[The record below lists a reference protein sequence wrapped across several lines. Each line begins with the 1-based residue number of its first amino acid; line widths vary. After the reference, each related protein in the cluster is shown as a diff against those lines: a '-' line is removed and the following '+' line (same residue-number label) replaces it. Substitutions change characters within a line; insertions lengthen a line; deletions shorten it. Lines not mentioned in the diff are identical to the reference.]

1 MTETASVLGTPVSLA
16 GIFPPIPTPFD
27 GVGEVDHDA
36 LRANLARWHN
46 YDLAGYVVLGSN
58 GETALLSAEEKQEI
72 LQTARGVIPQ
82 DKLLIAGTGC
92 ESARQTIELT
102 YFAAQAGADA
112 ALVLTPHFYGMKRA
126 NLVSYYAAVA
136 DASPIPVILYNV
148 PKFTHVDMD
157 AATVAQIA
165 AHPNVIGIKD
175 SGGNITKIA
184 DTVRQTDD
192 AFQVLAGS
200 AGFLLAS
207 LVVGAVGGVVALANA
222 APQQAID
229 IYRLYREGRL
239 DQAAEL
245 QRRMVPV
252 NAAITARFG
261 VPGLKA
267 ALDMLGWIGGPVR
280 LPLLDLSPEDRR
292 TVKDILK
299 NGAVL

>member
-1 MTETASVLGTPVSLA
+1 MG
-16 GIFPPIPTPFD
+16 D
-27 GVGEVDHDA
+27 VDHKA
-36 LRANLARWHN
+36 LCANLERWHN
-46 YDLAGYVVLGSN
+46 YGLAGYVVLGSN
-58 GETALLSAEEKQEI
+58 GETVLLNVQEKQEI
-72 LQTARGVIPQ
+72 LQTARSAIPR

-102 YFAAQAGADA
+102 AFAAQAGADA
-112 ALVLTPHFYGMKRA
+112 ALVLTPHFYGMKPA
-126 NLVSYYAAVA
+126 NLVAYYVAVA
-136 DASPIPVILYNV
+136 DVSPIPVILYNV

-157 AATVAQIA
+157 AATIAQIA

-175 SGGNITKIA
+175 SGGNVTKIA

-229 IYRLYREGRL
+229 IYCLYQEGRL
-239 DQAAEL
+239 DEAAEL

-267 ALDMLGWIGGPVR
+267 ALDMLGWVGGPVR
-280 LPLLDLSPEDRR
+280 LPLLDLGLEDRR
-292 TVKDILK
+292 IVESILQA
-299 NGAVL
+299 GAVL

>member
-1 MTETASVLGTPVSLA
+1 MNETVRAKGESLSLA

-27 GVGEVDHDA
+27 ESGDVDHDA
-36 LRANLARWHN
+36 LCANLQRWHG
-46 YDLAGYVVLGSN
+46 YGLAGYVVLGSN
-58 GETALLSAEEKQEI
+58 GETALLSVEEKQVI
-72 LQTARGVIPQ
+72 LQTARSTIPE

-102 YFAAQAGADA
+102 DFAAQAGADA

-126 NLVSYYAAVA
+126 NLVSYYGAVA

-157 AATVAQIA
+157 AATIAQIA
-165 AHPNVIGIKD
+165 THPNVIGIKD

-184 DTVRQTDD
+184 DTVRQTADD
-192 AFQVLAGS
+192 FQVLAGS

-229 IYRLYREGRL
+229 IYGLHREGQL
-239 DQAAEL
+239 DRAAEL

-267 ALDMLGWIGGPVR
+267 ALDMLGWVGGPVR
-280 LPLLDLSPEDRR
+280 LPLLDLSPEERR
-292 TVKDILK
+292 IVESILK
-299 NGAVL
+299 AGAVL